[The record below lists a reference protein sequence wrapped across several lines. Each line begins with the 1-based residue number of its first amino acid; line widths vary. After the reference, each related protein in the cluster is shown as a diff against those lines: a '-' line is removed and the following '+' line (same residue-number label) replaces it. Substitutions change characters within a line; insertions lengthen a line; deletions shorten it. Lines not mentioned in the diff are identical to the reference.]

1 MTASLKVST
10 SVIVRIFFTR
20 YCIPSSRRNLPL
32 GNSVKECRVGK
43 VGIIIFHLRSVTGD
57 VVTFVPFFVNAE
69 VPEDGS
75 VRVFICFKPYTH
87 NNEKNARRVKLTSLK
102 KQQTNHKENKS

>member
-87 NNEKNARRVKLTSLK
+87 NNGKKLTESK
-102 KQQTNHKENKS
+102 INIPKETANKP